1 MDSPAGAWQSWRPFV
16 SCGSF
21 GPTRMRPPS
30 ETHLDPGFE
39 IIEPDGLLAA
49 AVFSS
54 PHSGAFYPADFLAQ
68 ARLDPLSLRRSE
80 DAFVDRLFAAATAH
94 GAPLIRARFPRAYLD
109 LNREPYELDPRMFD
123 GRIPAFANT
132 RSLRVAG
139 GLGTIPRIVG
149 DSQEIYGGRMP
160 IGEALH
166 RIEQLYKPYHR
177 ALREL
182 LTHARRRFGAAVLV
196 DCHSMPSRG
205 SPREERPRADIVLG
219 DRYGAS
225 CAPVVTDV
233 VEAALRDLGFAVA
246 RNRPYAGGYITEHY
260 GTPAAGLHAIQIE
273 VNRSLYMDETAHE
286 PLAAFAEIAADMAR
300 VVAAVV
306 AIRPGDLAV
315 APAAAE

>member
-1 MDSPAGAWQSWRPFV
+1 MRSPPE
-16 SCGSF
+16 
-21 GPTRMRPPS
+21 P
-30 ETHLDPGFE
+30 HLDPGYE
-39 IIEPDGLLAA
+39 ILEPDGPLAPV
-49 AVFSS
+49 VFSS
-54 PHSGAFYPADFLAQ
+54 PHSGALYPADFLAQ

-80 DAFVDRLFAAATAH
+80 DAFVDELFAAATAH

-109 LNREPYELDPRMFD
+109 LNREPYELDPRMFE

-149 DSQEIYGGRMP
+149 DSQEIYGARLP
-160 IGEALH
+160 IADALK
-166 RIEQLYKPYHR
+166 RIERLYKPYHR

-182 LTHARRRFGAAVLV
+182 LTRARRQFGAAILV

-205 SPREERPRADIVLG
+205 SPREDRPRADIVLG

-225 CAPVVTDV
+225 CAPAVTDI
-233 VEAALRDLGFAVA
+233 VEAVLRELGFAVA

-260 GTPAAGLHAIQIE
+260 GTPAAGVHAIQIE
-273 VNRSLYMDETAHE
+273 VNRSLYMDETAHA
-286 PLAAFAEIAADMAR
+286 PLDGFAAVAADLSR

-315 APAAAE
+315 ARAAAE